1 MRSFALGSL
10 IAAVVMFFL
19 GFVFF
24 AALGGMLYDPLAEET
39 AAAVQAALGST
50 LPATGTYMVP
60 AGEEAFMRG
69 PSAIVQYVA
78 AGGIPAFPM
87 ELVTGFVHFLLTALL
102 MGYALKAVGG
112 DFGRQARV
120 VFWFALAASAFMRL
134 GEPIWLG
141 ASWRP
146 ALYVFAADAVIIIA
160 GGLVL
165 ARWFTSER
173 AAAPVA
179 AAAE

>member
-10 IAAVVMFFL
+10 AAAVVMFVL
-19 GFVFF
+19 GFIFF

-39 AAAVQAALGST
+39 AAAVQAALGNT

-60 AGEEAFMRG
+60 AGSDILNDGRRAAHEGFL
-69 PSAIVQYVA
+69 
-78 AGGIPAFPM
+78 AGGVPAFPM
-87 ELVTGFVHFLLTALL
+87 ELVMGFVHFLLTALL
-102 MGYALKAVGG
+102 IGYALTSVGG

-134 GEPIWLG
+134 GEPMWLG

-146 ALYVFAADAVIIIA
+146 ALYVFVADAVIIIA

-165 ARWFTSER
+165 ARWFTSR
-173 AAAPVA
+173 GSPVA
-179 AAAE
+179 A

>member
-1 MRSFALGSL
+1 
-10 IAAVVMFFL
+10 
-19 GFVFF
+19 
-24 AALGGMLYDPLAEET
+24 
-39 AAAVQAALGST
+39 
-50 LPATGTYMVP
+50 
-60 AGEEAFMRG
+60 MRG

>member
-1 MRSFALGSL
+1 MRFALGSIL
-10 IAAVVMFFL
+10 AAVVMFAL

-24 AALGGMLYDPLAEET
+24 AALGGLMYDPLAEET
-39 AAAVQAALGST
+39 AAAVQVALGDT
-50 LPATGTYMVP
+50 LPATGTYSVP

-69 PSAIVQYVA
+69 PSAIVQYIA
-78 AGGIPAFPM
+78 AGGVPTLPM
-87 ELVTGFVHFLLTALL
+87 ELVMGFVHFLLTALL
-102 MGYALKAVGG
+102 IGYALKAVGG

-146 ALYVFAADAVIIIA
+146 ALYVFVADAVIIIA

-165 ARWFTSER
+165 ARWFTSDR
-173 AAAPVA
+173 AAAESA
-179 AAAE
+179 G